1 MAKFTGGTT
10 QELMQ
15 TFRKLGVNCEEMFKE
30 MVIAGATVAQ
40 DQVSSK
46 MPKALRDA
54 LTSDNIVLSKPYI
67 TPSDDGIN
75 CQVMVTGYFVNKK
88 GKKTP
93 APLVAN
99 MFEYGSTSKEY
110 PKASFL
116 RQSFPKKQIEKA
128 MLEVQKKYIT
138 EE

>member
-1 MAKFTGGTT
+1 MAKFTGCTT

-15 TFRKLGVNCEEMFKE
+15 QFRKLGVDTEQMFKE

-40 DQVSSK
+40 DTMTSK
-46 MPKALRDA
+46 MPVKLREA
-54 LTSDNIVLSKPYI
+54 LTSENIVLSKPYL
-67 TPSDDGIN
+67 TPSDGGIN
-75 CQVMVTGYFVNKK
+75 CQVMVTGYFINRY

-116 RQSFPKKQIEKA
+116 RQSFPKKKIEEA

-138 EE
+138 ED